1 MRPDRDEEGAPGD
14 MESEIE
20 PAHLTPEPDP
30 ISDSVSTESGGS
42 PRNGLP
48 DFLAMLRAEIAAAK
62 ATNAAGSA
70 PPPSSLGAGEI
81 VLAARERTGYSQRRL
96 ASALRSSQPS
106 IAAIESGHRVP
117 TVRTLIRVAEATG
130 LELVVGLRSP
140 GAAEPFTLGALIA
153 NVDDGLADYVPMRT
167 PSPFEGPPDR

>member
-62 ATNAAGSA
+62 ATNVAGSA
-70 PPPSSLGAGEI
+70 PPAVILGS
-81 VLAARERTGYSQRRL
+81 R
-96 ASALRSSQPS
+96 
-106 IAAIESGHRVP
+106 
-117 TVRTLIRVAEATG
+117 
-130 LELVVGLRSP
+130 
-140 GAAEPFTLGALIA
+140 
-153 NVDDGLADYVPMRT
+153 
-167 PSPFEGPPDR
+167 